1 MTLYNC
7 KSEGNEYRVTKFDS
21 DLNVESTYL
30 TTLRE
35 CQCPAGH
42 RDTCRHRLMLPIF
55 LKKRDGADRGQWLLD
70 YDRKQWV
77 RASTED
83 DYELVCVHGHDRCDG
98 GAFEGCP
105 YCERRHVRERS
116 DFENEV
122 GVAVD
127 EDEVEIIE
135 PNATV
140 HNMHQH
146 MGGVH
151 AKDVTPKPINLLSL
165 AEGGTI
171 TGRMGPHS
179 GHITEVEH
187 SPQPKPLRRI

>member
-7 KSEGNEYRVTKFDS
+7 KSEGDEYRITKFDS

-42 RDTCRHRLMLPIF
+42 RDTCRHRLMLPMF
-55 LKKRDGADRGQWLLD
+55 LKKRGGADRGAWLLD

-77 RASTED
+77 RASTGDALEESCEASLTEASD
-83 DYELVCVHGHDRCDG
+83 DELLYGTGPAMEAVHEFR
-98 GAFEGCP
+98 A
-105 YCERRHVRERS
+105 
-116 DFENEV
+116 EN
-122 GVAVD
+122 
-127 EDEVEIIE
+127 
-135 PNATV
+135 
-140 HNMHQH
+140 
-146 MGGVH
+146 

-165 AEGGTI
+165 AE
-171 TGRMGPHS
+171 P
-179 GHITEVEH
+179 

>member
-7 KSEGNEYRVTKFDS
+7 KSEGDEYRITKFDS

-42 RDTCRHRLMLPIF
+42 RDTCRHRLMLPMF
-55 LKKRDGADRGQWLLD
+55 LNKRDGADRGAWLLD

-77 RASTED
+77 RASTGD
-83 DYELVCVHGHDRCDG
+83 D
-98 GAFEGCP
+98 
-105 YCERRHVRERS
+105 RERS

-122 GVAVD
+122 VVD

-135 PNATV
+135 PNATM

-146 MGGVH
+146 MGGVY

-165 AEGGTI
+165 AE
-171 TGRMGPHS
+171 PA
-179 GHITEVEH
+179 
-187 SPQPKPLRRI
+187 PQPKPLRRI